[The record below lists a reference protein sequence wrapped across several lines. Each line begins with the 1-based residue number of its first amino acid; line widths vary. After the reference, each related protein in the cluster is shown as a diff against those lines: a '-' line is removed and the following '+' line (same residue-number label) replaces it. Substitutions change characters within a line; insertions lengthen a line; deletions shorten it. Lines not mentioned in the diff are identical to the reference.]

1 MTVAETDEPVSA
13 PTEENAGLEA
23 PLILIVEDHAD
34 LRGFLRNE
42 LSANAYRVVDAK
54 DGQAGYEEALHYIP
68 DLIISD
74 VMMPK
79 MDGIQLC
86 SLLKTDERTSHIP
99 IILLT
104 AKASRDSKVEGLETG
119 ADDYLTKPFE
129 ARELFSRIN
138 NLIEG
143 RRKLKARYS
152 REVVLQPKAIAI
164 TSADE
169 RFLLRA
175 MAVIERYLGE
185 PEFSVERM
193 GKEVGMS
200 RMQLYRKL
208 QALTGQA
215 PNDFIKTM
223 RLQRAAQLLA
233 KGSGTVSEVSF
244 QVGFSSHSYFSKCF
258 VEQYGKTPSDYMAE
272 QAGVS

>member
-1 MTVAETDEPVSA
+1 LV
-13 PTEENAGLEA
+13 
-23 PLILIVEDHAD
+23 LIVEDNAD
-34 LRGFLRNE
+34 LRGFLRNALAE
-42 LSANAYRVVDAK
+42 NAYRVIEAV
-54 DGQAGYEEALHYIP
+54 DGQEGYQQALDHIP
-68 DLIISD
+68 DLVVSD
-74 VMMPK
+74 IMMPK
-79 MDGIQLC
+79 KDGIQLC
-86 SLLKTDERTSHIP
+86 GELKTDEKTSHIP

-138 NLIEG
+138 NLIDG

-152 REVVLQPKAIAI
+152 REVLLQPKAIAI

-185 PEFSVERM
+185 PDFSVELM

-233 KGSGTVSEVSF
+233 KGSGTVSEVSY

-272 QAGVS
+272 QASLP